1 MRKATCAGY
10 MKQVPDYVGI
20 CRHSYFFLERKDLL
34 TTGIWHL
41 KLDFKI
47 GQFCTSVT
55 ISLNV
60 SGTTQITRRYR
71 IVLISF
77 TLEHSILG
85 KKIVYKNTIIILL
98 RRQLLK
104 ADPGPAH
111 RLIEFIG
118 GGGVSVKFNCITC
131 MYFNSIQLSKFTV
144 SVLFST
150 LTTINLG
157 YV

>member
-1 MRKATCAGY
+1 MSE
-10 MKQVPDYVGI
+10 YVAI
-20 CRHSYFFLERKDLL
+20 PIFLERKDLL

-55 ISLNV
+55 ISLNI

-111 RLIEFIG
+111 RLIEFIWG
-118 GGGVSVKFNCITC
+118 GGGVVLNL
-131 MYFNSIQLSKFTV
+131 NS
-144 SVLFST
+144 
-150 LTTINLG
+150 
-157 YV
+157 

>member
-1 MRKATCAGY
+1 M
-10 MKQVPDYVGI
+10 
-20 CRHSYFFLERKDLL
+20 L

-41 KLDFKI
+41 KLDFEI
-47 GQFCTSVT
+47 GQICTSVT
-55 ISLNV
+55 ISLNI

-85 KKIVYKNTIIILL
+85 KSTIILL

-104 ADPGPAH
+104 EDLGPAH
-111 RLIEFIG
+111 RAHAPLIEFIW
-118 GGGVSVKFNCITC
+118 GGGVNVKFDCITF
-131 MYFNSIQLSKFTV
+131 MYFNSIQLAKFTL
-144 SVLFST
+144 SILFST
-150 LTTINLG
+150 LTTKNLG

>member
-55 ISLNV
+55 ISLNI

-85 KKIVYKNTIIILL
+85 KSTIILL

-104 ADPGPAH
+104 EDLGPAH
-111 RLIEFIG
+111 RAHAPLIEFIWG
-118 GGGVSVKFNCITC
+118 GGL
-131 MYFNSIQLSKFTV
+131 M
-144 SVLFST
+144 
-150 LTTINLG
+150 
-157 YV
+157 

>member
-1 MRKATCAGY
+1 MPCLENISILPYEKSNMRGVHEAGTRL
-10 MKQVPDYVGI
+10 
-20 CRHSYFFLERKDLL
+20 CRNMSPFLFFLERKDLL

-118 GGGVSVKFNCITC
+118 GGG
-131 MYFNSIQLSKFTV
+131 
-144 SVLFST
+144 
-150 LTTINLG
+150 G
-157 YV
+157 G